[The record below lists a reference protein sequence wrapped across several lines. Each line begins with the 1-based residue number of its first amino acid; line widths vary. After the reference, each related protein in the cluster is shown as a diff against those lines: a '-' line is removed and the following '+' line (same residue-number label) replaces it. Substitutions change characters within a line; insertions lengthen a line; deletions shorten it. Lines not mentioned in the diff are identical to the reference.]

1 MDQFNQILD
10 VTGVVFP
17 SPEDAAR
24 LRMAIEVNLEK
35 ENPVR
40 KLM

>member
-1 MDQFNQILD
+1 LDKFNQILD

-17 SPEDAAR
+17 SQEDAAR
-24 LRMAIEVNLEK
+24 LRRAIEVNLEK
-35 ENPVR
+35 ENPVY